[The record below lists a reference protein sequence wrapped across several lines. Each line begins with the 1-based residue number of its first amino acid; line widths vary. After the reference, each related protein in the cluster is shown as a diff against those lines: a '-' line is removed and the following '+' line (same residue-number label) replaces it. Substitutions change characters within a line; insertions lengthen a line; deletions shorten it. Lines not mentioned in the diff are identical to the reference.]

1 MIALLLIP
9 LMLPNVSFMAGA
21 DGYYI
26 EKIPIVL
33 TVLLGLIFIY
43 VLTKCMKHSF
53 YQEIARLGILL
64 AICLIEPI
72 YIDKSDLIVHSHSR
86 ILHIFR
92 YAVVIGVI
100 YQMMGCEFKFREVED
115 VYFKKSW
122 KKKVFVYFG
131 LVGLEIFPGR
141 LFFSHDFIL
150 WTKWEFLEHLGIII
164 YGVYL
169 AGLFANFEK
178 IQKEST
184 NEGI

>member
-1 MIALLLIP
+1 MIVLLLIP

-33 TVLLGLIFIY
+33 TVFLGFIFIY
-43 VLTKCMKHSF
+43 VLIKCLKHRF

-64 AICLIEPI
+64 AICLIELI
-72 YIDKSDLIVHSHSR
+72 YIDKCDLIVHSHLR

-100 YQMMGCEFKFREVED
+100 YQMMGCEPKFREVED
-115 VYFKKSW
+115 VYFKNSW
-122 KKKVFVYFG
+122 TKKALVYFG
-131 LVGLEIFPGR
+131 LVVLEIFPGR
-141 LFFSHDFIL
+141 LVFSHDIFL

-178 IQKEST
+178 IRKELA
-184 NEGI
+184 N

>member
-33 TVLLGLIFIY
+33 TVFLGLIFIY
-43 VLTKCMKHSF
+43 VLIKCLKHSF
-53 YQEIARLGILL
+53 YQEIARLTILL
-64 AICLIEPI
+64 AICVFEPI
-72 YIDKSDLIVHSHSR
+72 YRDKMELIVHSHYR

-100 YQMMGCEFKFREVED
+100 YQMIGCEFKFKEVDD

-122 KKKVFVYFG
+122 QKKALAYFG
-131 LVGLEIFPGR
+131 LVVLEIFPGR
-141 LFFSHDFIL
+141 LFYSHDIIL
-150 WTKWEFLEHLGIII
+150 WTKLEFLEHLGIIM
-164 YGVYL
+164 YGAYL
-169 AGLFANFEK
+169 VGLFGQF
-178 IQKEST
+178 
-184 NEGI
+184 

>member
-1 MIALLLIP
+1 
-9 LMLPNVSFMAGA
+9 MAGA

-26 EKIPIVL
+26 ENIPIIL
-33 TVLLGLIFIY
+33 TVFLGLMFIY
-43 VLTKCMKHSF
+43 VLIKCLKHSF

-72 YIDKSDLIVHSHSR
+72 FIDESHVIVHSHMR

-100 YQMMGCEFKFREVED
+100 YQMMGCELKFREVED

-122 KKKVFVYFG
+122 KKKTLVYFG
-131 LVGLEIFPGR
+131 LVVLEIFPGR
-141 LFFSHDFIL
+141 LLFSHDILL

-169 AGLFANFEK
+169 AGLFASFEK
-178 IQKEST
+178 IRKEST
-184 NEGI
+184 N